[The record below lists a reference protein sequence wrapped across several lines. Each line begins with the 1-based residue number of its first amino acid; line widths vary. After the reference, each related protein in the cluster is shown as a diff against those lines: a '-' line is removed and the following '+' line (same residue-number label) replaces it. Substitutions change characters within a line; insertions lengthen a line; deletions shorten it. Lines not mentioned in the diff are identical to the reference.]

1 MKADSIQDVINIL
14 KEIAEQVNRP
24 SIREQLESV
33 MLLLELSKR
42 KHRIKL
48 SLQEAKRIRTR
59 WRMGEDLESLARNFG
74 TTKSNI
80 KNVVY
85 EVTWREKPV
94 ELKK

>member
-14 KEIAEQVNRP
+14 KEISEQVNRP
-24 SIREQLESV
+24 SIRDQLESV

-94 ELKK
+94 QLKK